1 MDPIPLLPAVL
12 IGLASAVHCIG
23 MCGSIVGA
31 LTLSLPPEIR
41 EHRRRLLPFLLAYNT
56 GRISSYATGGL
67 LAGLLG
73 AGLAEPLGS
82 VGHEVLRWFSAL
94 WVALIGMHLAGW
106 FPAFALIERV
116 GAPLWTR
123 IEPHARA
130 LLPVRRPLAAFAF
143 GLLWGW
149 LPCGLVYSTLI
160 WSIGTGR
167 PGDAALVMLAFGLGT
182 LPATLATG
190 VFTGWTTRFFRDP
203 RLRPIVGGLLI
214 LLAAATLAWPWWH
227 ALHSGGIDADHGPA
241 TPGQEQLAHAD
252 DAG

>member
-1 MDPIPLLPAVL
+1 MDPIPILPAVL

-23 MCGSIVGA
+23 MCGGIVGA

-41 EHRRRLLPFLLAYNT
+41 EHRRRLLPFLLAYNA
-56 GRISSYATGGL
+56 GRIASYGMAGA

-82 VGHEVLRWFSAL
+82 VGHDLLRWFSAL

-116 GAPLWTR
+116 GAPLWQR

-130 LLPVRRPLAAFAF
+130 LLPVRRPAAALGF

-160 WSIGTGR
+160 WSIGTGS
-167 PGDAALVMLAFGLGT
+167 PVDAALVMLAFGLGT

-190 VFTGWTTRFFRDP
+190 AFTGWATRFFRDP
-203 RLRPIVGGLLI
+203 RLRPLVGWLLI
-214 LLAAATLAWPWWH
+214 LLALGTLAWPHLH
-227 ALHSGGIDADHGPA
+227 ALHSGEVDADHGPTA
-241 TPGQEQLAHAD
+241 ARQKQLANAD

>member
-41 EHRRRLLPFLLAYNT
+41 EHRRRLLPFLLAYNA

-149 LPCGLVYSTLI
+149 LPCGLVYSALFI
-160 WSIGTGR
+160 ALAQGTFAG
-167 PGDAALVMLAFGLGT
+167 GMVFMFLFGLGT
-182 LPATLATG
+182 LPAILLTG
-190 VFTGWTTRFFRDP
+190 VFAERVMRIA
-203 RLRPIVGGLLI
+203 RNLKMRMYAGLLLI
-214 LLAAATLAWPWWH
+214 AFALASLIINWNY
-227 ALHSGGIDADHGPA
+227 
-241 TPGQEQLAHAD
+241 
-252 DAG
+252 